1 MKNSALLAVLLAVL
15 LTGCASGGRHA
26 KPGHTERGMASW
38 YGKPFHGRPTAS
50 GAIYDMHG
58 LTAAHKELPLGTV
71 IDVVNL
77 DNGREVRV
85 EVNDRGPFIRGRIL
99 DLSMGAAR
107 KLGMIEKGLARV
119 EIRVVERG
127 RGRLPADA
135 YTVQLG
141 AYRERANADKLFNAL
156 RADYPEIAVRT
167 GEDGIHRVQI
177 GSFPKQADAAALRRE
192 LARRG
197 YDAAVVG
204 LR

>member
-1 MKNSALLAVLLAVL
+1 MRHPALFAVVLVVLLS
-15 LTGCASGGRHA
+15 GCASSGRHA
-26 KPGHTERGMASW
+26 KAGHTQRGMASW
-38 YGKPFHGRPTAS
+38 YGEPFHGRPTAS

-58 LTAAHKELPLGTV
+58 LTAAHKQLPLGTV

-85 EVNDRGPFIRGRIL
+85 EVNDRGPFVRGRIL

-107 KLGMIEKGLARV
+107 RLGMVEKGLARV

-135 YTVQLG
+135 FTVQLG
-141 AYRERANADKLFNAL
+141 AFRQRANADKLVDEL
-156 RADYPEIAVRT
+156 RADYPEITVRT

-177 GSFPKQADAAALRRE
+177 GAWPEASDAAAVRRE
-192 LARRG
+192 LVRRG
-197 YDAAVVG
+197 YAAAVVG